1 MNIKDKSV
9 IVFAGDSTTDAGK
22 TVTTDR
28 LGEGYV
34 KLVHDALIAFRPQ
47 AEYRI
52 VNAGVSGNKS
62 RDLLARW
69 DADVMDCKPD
79 AVFCMIGINDVW
91 RHFDGLEFS
100 DDLSTEKEYEENLIK
115 ICEKSKGIG
124 QFVFMYP
131 FFMERNA
138 SDEMRVMT
146 DAYRKVMKRVAD
158 RYGRQVLDTQK
169 VFDEYMKDRAG
180 QSISWDR
187 VHPNRIGSML
197 LARLVLREMEC
208 W

>member
-1 MNIKDKSV
+1 MIIKDKSV

-22 TVTTDR
+22 TVTPDG

-34 KLVHDALIAFRPQ
+34 KLVHDALIAFRPW

-69 DADVMDCKPD
+69 DADVMGCKPD
-79 AVFCMIGINDVW
+79 TVFCMIGINDVW
-91 RHFDGLEFS
+91 RHFDLVDSS
-100 DDLSTEKEYEENLIK
+100 DALSSEKEYEENLTK
-115 ICEKSKGIG
+115 ICEKSKGIE

-146 DAYRKVMKRVAD
+146 DSYRKVMKKVAD
-158 RYGRQVLDTQK
+158 RYNRPVLDTQK
-169 VFDEYMKDRAG
+169 EFDEYMKSRAG

-197 LARLVLREMEC
+197 LARLILREIEC
-208 W
+208 R

>member
-1 MNIKDKSV
+1 MNIEDKSV

-22 TVTTDR
+22 QGTPDG

-34 KLVHDALIAFRPQ
+34 KLVHDALVAFRPS

-69 DADVMDCKPD
+69 DADVLEYKPD
-79 AVFCMIGINDVW
+79 VVFCMIGINDVW
-91 RHFDGLEFS
+91 RHFDGAEFS
-100 DDLSTEKEYEENLIK
+100 DNLSNEKEYEENLIR
-115 ICEKSKGIG
+115 ICEKSRSVE

-131 FFMERNA
+131 FFMERNQ
-138 SDEMRVMT
+138 SDEMREMT
-146 DAYRKVMKRVAD
+146 DAYRKVMKKVAD
-158 RYGRQVLDTQK
+158 RYGRPVLDTQE

-197 LARLVLREMEC
+197 LARFILKEVEC